1 MIKLIKYFIVA
12 NGLFLINSCASAPDL
27 KVKFNP
33 LMPVPFLIVPD
44 DGSENNTHNNV
55 NIYQERDRQFESEQW
70 K

>member
-1 MIKLIKYFIVA
+1 M
-12 NGLFLINSCASAPDL
+12 INSCASAPDL